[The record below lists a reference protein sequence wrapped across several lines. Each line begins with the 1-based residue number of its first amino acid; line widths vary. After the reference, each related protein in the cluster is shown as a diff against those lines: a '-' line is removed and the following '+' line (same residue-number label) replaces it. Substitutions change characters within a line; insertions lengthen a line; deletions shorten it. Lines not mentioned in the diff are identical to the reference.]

1 MESVGRKVNIL
12 RIPPEKLSPATLR
25 AVIEELVT
33 RDGTDYGASELSLE
47 KKVAQVREEIA
58 SGKAILLFDRETQA
72 CAIVSR
78 NDPRIK
84 EIDTGD

>member
-58 SGKAILLFDRETQA
+58 SGKAILLFDRETRPA
-72 CAIVSR
+72 PLF
-78 NDPRIK
+78 PR
-84 EIDTGD
+84 TTPG